1 VAPLAPQPA
10 DAVTT
15 FALIHGAWGDRVAW
29 VGVPDELRRMGHE
42 AVAPDLSCDEPGAT
56 FDDDAAIVLGALE
69 DVRGDDVV
77 VVGFSLGDHT
87 AALVAAARP
96 VRELVYLAAM
106 VPEPGVSLSHQFG
119 HGDRMLLREYAAG
132 VEGPDEQGLSRWVDF
147 DAYYRNVVPRLPRAC
162 RPGEVRA
169 QSRAPGQPL
178 PDGVAARRADAFVG
192 SGRIE
197 GRFARRGFVTAGH
210 SFAARHSR
218 GRAGQ
223 CRTSTAD
230 D

>member
-1 VAPLAPQPA
+1 MAPLAPQPA

-15 FALIHGAWGDRVAW
+15 FALIHGAWDRVAW
-29 VGVPDELRRMGHE
+29 AGVPDELWRMGHE

-69 DVRGDDVV
+69 DVRGDGVV

-132 VEGPDEQGLSRWVDF
+132 VEGPDEGAQQVGRLRRVLPQRRATTAPSLS
-147 DAYYRNVVPRLPRAC
+147 
-162 RPGEVRA
+162 PGRGSSAVA
-169 QSRAPGQPL
+169 SSRAATP
-178 PDGVAARRADAFVG
+178 RW
-192 SGRIE
+192 
-197 GRFARRGFVTAGH
+197 RRGPK
-210 SFAARHSR
+210 S
-218 GRAGQ
+218 
-223 CRTSTAD
+223 
-230 D
+230 